1 MVACP
6 RRYVTAGQSLDSGG
20 NSAARGNRGR
30 RIRPI
35 AVISPAIPARAPHTD
50 TIGGVVVTNV
60 PKVPKTSTVTSGSP
74 LPTVP
79 NQPSPPPPP
88 SPPTVLDE
96 PEAVGRIR
104 RRADLIRML
113 FGGAMIVAT
122 VMLGQIG
129 AHTTSGLE
137 SDLHSGAQFAPVFV
151 IGAVAVLTNVATAV
165 VPIGLAI
172 ERLVRG
178 DGGRVGDAVIAA
190 ALGCGVTGGLNVW
203 ITSRH
208 APHWLMAE
216 LTRHLDSGATAPL
229 HIYLATVIAFLT
241 VLGFNDRP
249 SLRTFTWL
257 CVAVYLTATLVS
269 GDSALIGLVVTY
281 FVGRG
286 VGFGWRYACGV
297 ANERPTGA
305 IVLAALARA
314 GLAPVSCR
322 WQGEH
327 DDVRRYEVRCAGGR
341 RLEVAVLDRDRQAV
355 GLIYRV
361 YRRIRLRGPAQHG
374 TLFSLRR
381 TVEHEALLSYALADA
396 GIDTP
401 KLVAVRELSADST
414 LLAYEHVPARPL
426 EDFTA
431 EEFTDDLVRDV
442 WRTVRELGRQQ
453 IAHRGLALDSILVDE
468 HDPHRI
474 WLTELRNGEIAADE
488 LQHHLDIAETM
499 TVLAL
504 KAGPERAVRI
514 GTRVL
519 GEQHISSV
527 LPFLQP
533 ILLSRTTRCA
543 LRKSKRLLP
552 RLREQILELHPHAPT
567 TEPVKLERLK
577 PRTMLAVTAGC
588 FAVYIL
594 MLELASVG
602 NASGHS
608 TWQLLTGASPWWL
621 LIATGAAGLTYAA
634 AAMQLAGYIPEQLPR
649 VQNLMVQFA
658 SSFIALFTPAA
669 VGGVALNVR
678 FLQRRGIPTGPAVS
692 AVGAGQAVA
701 FIVHVL
707 LIAVFGFF
715 ASGGAT
721 GDEAS
726 TTIIAILLAIA
737 VVVMITLTVAPLRRL
752 AKHRLA
758 PFFEGSLP
766 RLLDVAQNP
775 RKLALALGGTVS
787 LSLLNALCLWSC
799 VHALGGSMAPSY
811 PTVALMYLTVQ
822 AVSSASPTPAGMGAV
837 EFGLGGA
844 LTLAGMAKP
853 SAVVAVLAYR
863 LLTTYL
869 PAAPGYLAL
878 TRLRESRA
886 V

>member
-1 MVACP
+1 M
-6 RRYVTAGQSLDSGG
+6 
-20 NSAARGNRGR
+20 
-30 RIRPI
+30 
-35 AVISPAIPARAPHTD
+35 
-50 TIGGVVVTNV
+50 VTNV
-60 PKVPKTSTVTSGSP
+60 PSVPNVPKASGRANESGP
-74 LPTVP
+74 PRVPRPAGPADPTG
-79 NQPSPPPPP
+79 SSLPP
-88 SPPTVLDE
+88 SVLDE

-104 RRADLIRML
+104 GRADLIRVL
-113 FGGAMIVAT
+113 FGALMIAAT
-122 VMLGQIG
+122 VALGQIG

-151 IGAVAVLTNVATAV
+151 ISAVAVLTNVATAV
-165 VPIGLAI
+165 IPVGLAI

-178 DGGRVGDAVIAA
+178 DGGRVADAVIAA
-190 ALGCGVTGGLNVW
+190 AFGCGVTGGLNVW
-203 ITSRH
+203 ITSSH
-208 APHWLMAE
+208 APHWLTAE
-216 LTRHLDSGATAPL
+216 LTRHLDSGATTPL

-257 CVAVYLTATLVS
+257 CVAVYLTATLVG

-281 FVGRG
+281 FLGRG
-286 VGFGWRYACGV
+286 IGFGWRYVCGV
-297 ANERPTGA
+297 ANERPTGE
-305 IVLAALARA
+305 IVAATLAQA

-322 WQGEH
+322 WQGER
-327 DDVRRYEVRCAGGR
+327 DDLRRYEVHCADGR
-341 RLEVAVLDRDRQAV
+341 RLDVAVLDRDRQAV

-361 YRRIRLRGPAQHG
+361 YRRIRLRGPAQRG
-374 TLFSLRR
+374 ALYSLRR
-381 TVEHEALLSYALADA
+381 TVEHEALLSYTLADA

-401 KLVAVRELSADST
+401 RLVAVRELGADST
-414 LLAYEHVPARPL
+414 LLAYEHVPARRL
-426 EDFTA
+426 EELTD
-431 EEFTDDLVRDV
+431 EEFTDDLVYDV
-442 WRTVRELGRQQ
+442 WRAVRDLGRHQ
-453 IAHRGLALDSILVDE
+453 IAHRSLALDSILVD
-468 HDPHRI
+468 DQDSRRI

-488 LQHHLDIAETM
+488 LQHLLDVAETM
-499 TVLAL
+499 TALAL
-504 KAGPERAVRI
+504 RAGPERTVRI

-519 GEQHISSV
+519 GEEHISAA

-533 ILLSRTTRCA
+533 ILLTRTTRVA

-577 PRTMLAVTAGC
+577 PRTILAVTAGC
-588 FAVYIL
+588 FAVYVL

-608 TWQLLTGASPWWL
+608 TWQLLADASPWWL
-621 LIATGAAGLTYAA
+621 LVAAAAAGLTYVA

-649 VQNLMVQFA
+649 LQNLMVQFA

-692 AVGAGQAVA
+692 AVGAGQAVG
-701 FIVHVL
+701 FVIHVA

-721 GDEAS
+721 HDEAS
-726 TTIIAILLAIA
+726 TTMIAILLAIA
-737 VVVMITLTVAPLRRL
+737 VIVMITLTVAPLRRL
-752 AKHRLA
+752 AKRRLA

-799 VHALGGSMAPSY
+799 VHALSGSSSPNY
-811 PTVALMYLTVQ
+811 PTIALMYLTVQ
-822 AVSSASPTPAGMGAV
+822 AISSASPTPAGMGAV

-844 LTLAGMAKP
+844 LTIAGMAKP

-878 TRLRESRA
+878 SRLRDRRA